1 MDKLTDVV
9 VNQNANIQG
18 LFQLESLA
26 REKRVRQKTR
36 YSKTGIIIFY
46 HRFFLEDWVLR
57 LLFILVSDTQS
68 VSMVAHEKL

>member
-18 LFQLESLA
+18 LFQLESLP

-46 HRFFLEDWVLR
+46 HRFFLED
-57 LLFILVSDTQS
+57 
-68 VSMVAHEKL
+68 